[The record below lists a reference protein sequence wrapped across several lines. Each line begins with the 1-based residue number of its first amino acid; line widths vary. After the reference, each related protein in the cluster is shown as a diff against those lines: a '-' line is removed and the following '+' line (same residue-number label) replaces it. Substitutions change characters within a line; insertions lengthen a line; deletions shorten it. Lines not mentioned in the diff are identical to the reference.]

1 MNLDEL
7 KKQAKQDLPIINH
20 EHLEQEAFKNQDIAP
35 KWLDYRARF
44 KLLVTRHKGEYSRLY
59 RQKWEY
65 YGGKAD
71 VKIYVA
77 KPFDLKVLK
86 TDLHIYISADEEIIK
101 LSDKVIY
108 LETTFEFIEGV
119 LKSIERRG
127 WDIKN
132 AQDWKRFESG
142 ML

>member
-77 KPFDLKVLK
+77 KPFDLKVMK
-86 TDLHIYISADEEIIK
+86 K
-101 LSDKVIY
+101 L
-108 LETTFEFIEGV
+108 
-119 LKSIERRG
+119 
-127 WDIKN
+127 
-132 AQDWKRFESG
+132 
-142 ML
+142 